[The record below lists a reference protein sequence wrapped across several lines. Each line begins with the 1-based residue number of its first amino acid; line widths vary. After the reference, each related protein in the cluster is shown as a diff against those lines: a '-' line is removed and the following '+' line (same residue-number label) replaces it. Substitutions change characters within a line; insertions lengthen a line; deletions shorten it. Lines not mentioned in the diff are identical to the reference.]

1 MSQLKTYSEQI
12 IEYIK
17 TMLLNGTLRPGDKV
31 NEVHLASALSISRAP
46 VREAL
51 QMLTKE
57 GLIVYMPQRG
67 KFIKALT
74 PREIK
79 DSYYMGGVLEGAAVG
94 ACVGLFTENDFAQL
108 HACIH
113 EMAGLDQAAEYTND
127 FSRIDISFHK
137 KLLSY
142 TENKLI
148 IDYSRNMCQRMS
160 KFLLFRHWPMCF
172 SVEEIVARHQR
183 ILDALV
189 TRHPYTVELAIRE
202 HYKELGE
209 QMSVYGCEVPP
220 YQAG

>member
-1 MSQLKTYSEQI
+1 MKQIKTYSEQI

-220 YQAG
+220 YQVG

>member
-17 TMLLNGTLRPGDKV
+17 TMLLNGTLKPGDKV

-57 GLIVYMPQRG
+57 GLIVYIPQRG

-74 PREIK
+74 QREII
-79 DSYYMGGVLEGAAVG
+79 DSYYIGGVLEGAAVG
-94 ACVGLFTENDFAQL
+94 ASVERFTECDFTQL
-108 HACIH
+108 QACIQ
-113 EMAGLDQAAEYTND
+113 EMAGLDQAAEYTKE
-127 FSRIDISFHK
+127 FSQIDICFHK

-183 ILDALV
+183 ILDALR
-189 TRHPYTVELAIRE
+189 TREAYTVELSIRK
-202 HYKELGE
+202 HYKELGV
-209 QMSVYGCEVPP
+209 QLSVYGCEVPP
-220 YQAG
+220 YLA

>member
-1 MSQLKTYSEQI
+1 MSQIKTYSEQI

-17 TMLLNGTLRPGDKV
+17 TMLLNGTLKPGDKV

-51 QMLTKE
+51 QMLTKD

-74 PREIK
+74 PQEII

-94 ACVGLFTENDFAQL
+94 ACVEQFTECDFTQL
-108 HACIH
+108 QSCIQD
-113 EMAGLDQAAEYTND
+113 MAGLDQAAEYAKE
-127 FSRIDISFHK
+127 FSRIDICFHK
-137 KLLSY
+137 ILLCY
-142 TENKLI
+142 TANKLI

-160 KFLLFRHWPMCF
+160 KFLLLRHWPMCF

-189 TRHPYTVELAIRE
+189 TRQPYTVEVAIRE
-202 HYKELGE
+202 HYKELGV
-209 QMSVYGCEVPP
+209 QLSVYGCEVPP
-220 YQAG
+220 YLA